1 MAKVMPVEAEGVSK
15 HQVVSR
21 YGGLSI
27 RVHHFTHA
35 GDQHRGHLH
44 KIDHVT
50 FLARG
55 SVRVTFGH
63 NLLPE
68 EQEYRDYKAPALIE
82 IDRDVYH
89 QFEALED
96 DTMYACIFSE
106 WGPVDEATG
115 LPRQLDWREQASIQA
130 GICDACSAGQFGCAS
145 GVTNIPKERVGA

>member
-1 MAKVMPVEAEGVSK
+1 MLDESPANSK

-27 RVHHFTHA
+27 RVHHFAKA
-35 GDQHRGHLH
+35 GDMHRGHQH

-68 EQEYRDYKAPALIE
+68 AQESREYTAPTLIE
-82 IDRDVYH
+82 IDRDVFH

-96 DTMYACIFSE
+96 NTMYACVFSE
-106 WGPVDEATG
+106 WGPVGEDG
-115 LPRQLDWREQASIQA
+115 LPRQLNHAELMSIQD
-130 GICDACSAGQFGCAS
+130 GICDTCSAGGFGCAS
-145 GVTNIPKERVGA
+145 GVASIETERVSA